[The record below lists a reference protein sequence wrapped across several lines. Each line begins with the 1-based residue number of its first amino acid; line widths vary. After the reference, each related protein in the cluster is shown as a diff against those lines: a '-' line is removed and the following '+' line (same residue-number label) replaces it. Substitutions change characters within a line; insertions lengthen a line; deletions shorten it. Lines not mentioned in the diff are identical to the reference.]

1 MNFLRSCS
9 LDIKTVIGEIMFLA
23 LDIGNTNITVGLFV
37 MKDEKVLPE
46 PLKVWRMSTVKE
58 QTSDEYAMLLMNMF
72 FYAGFDAKKVSN
84 FAVASAV
91 PSLNAVFEELVK
103 KYFGKKMFFVN
114 QKNCGGLVFAAGN
127 SKETGADR
135 IADVVAAY
143 SVYSDSCI
151 VIDFGTATTFDCINS
166 EGIYVGG
173 VIAPGPEISVQL
185 LNSKTEQLP
194 HIEMKKPLKSIGL
207 TTVESMQSGFYFG
220 YTGLVKELIGRIKKE
235 MEVKYILATGGLAEL
250 VFDEIEEIEII
261 LPYLT
266 LMGIRIIW
274 EKSNL
279 NDGN

>member
-1 MNFLRSCS
+1 
-9 LDIKTVIGEIMFLA
+9 MFLA

-46 PLKVWRMSTVKE
+46 PLKVWRMPTVKE
-58 QTSDEYAMLLMNMF
+58 QTSDKYAMLLMDMF

-84 FAVASAV
+84 FAAASVV
-91 PSLNAVFEELVK
+91 PSLNAVFEEVLE

-114 QKNCGGLVFAAGN
+114 SKNCGDLVFAAEN
-127 SKETGADR
+127 SREIGADR

-143 SVYSDSCI
+143 SVYSDSCV

-166 EGIYVGG
+166 EGIYIGG
-173 VIAPGPEISVQL
+173 AIAPGLAISSQL
-185 LNSKTEQLP
+185 LNLKTEQLP
-194 HIEMKKPLKSIGL
+194 HVEMKKPLKSIGL
-207 TTVESMQSGFYFG
+207 TTVESMQSGLYFG
-220 YTGLVKELIGRIKKE
+220 YAGLVKELIARIKKE
-235 MEVKYILATGGLAEL
+235 MEVKHIIATGGLAGL

-279 NDGN
+279 NVGN

>member
-1 MNFLRSCS
+1 
-9 LDIKTVIGEIMFLA
+9 MFLA
-23 LDIGNTNITVGLFV
+23 LDIGNTNITVGLFA

-46 PLKVWRMSTVKE
+46 PLKVWKMSTVKE
-58 QTSDEYAMLLMNMF
+58 QTSDEYATLLMNMF

-84 FAVASAV
+84 FAIASVV
-91 PSLNAVFEELVK
+91 PSLNAVFEELIK

-114 QKNCGGLVFAAGN
+114 PKNCGDLVFAAEN

-135 IADVVAAY
+135 IAGIVAAY
-143 SVYSDSCI
+143 SVYNDSCV

-166 EGIYVGG
+166 EGIYIGG
-173 VIAPGPEISVQL
+173 AIVPGPAISVQL
-185 LNSKTEQLP
+185 LNLKIEQLP
-194 HIEMKKPLKSIGL
+194 RVEMKKPLKSIGL
-207 TTVESMQSGFYFG
+207 TTIECMQSGLYFG
-220 YTGLVKELIGRIKKE
+220 YIGLVKELIARIKRE
-235 MEVKYILATGGLAEL
+235 MEVKYIIATGGLAGL

-279 NDGN
+279 NGGN